1 MSKLLDDKYSYL
13 LSEVEPELVP
23 VGVPRTCFNLEEIKT
38 LYGKICDM
46 IYEMLY
52 KKRMISYIFLSVNS
66 EPFGFQAKLLESK
79 SYPNGEEDNTFFLC
93 NKASSG

>member
-1 MSKLLDDKYSYL
+1 MFETLHINYVYAMFLSLFQRYVEVMSKLLDKKYSYL

-38 LYGKICDM
+38 LYGKM

-52 KKRMISYIFLSVNS
+52 KTMYDFLYFSFCQFRAIWISS
-66 EPFGFQAKLLESK
+66 
-79 SYPNGEEDNTFFLC
+79 
-93 NKASSG
+93 

>member
-1 MSKLLDDKYSYL
+1 MFLFLFQRYVEVMSKILDDKYSYL

-38 LYGKICDM
+38 LYGKM

-52 KKRMISYIFLSVNS
+52 KTMYDFLYFSFCQFRAIWISS
-66 EPFGFQAKLLESK
+66 
-79 SYPNGEEDNTFFLC
+79 
-93 NKASSG
+93 

>member
-1 MSKLLDDKYSYL
+1 MFLFLFQRYVEVMSKLLDDKYSYL

-38 LYGKICDM
+38 LYGKM

-52 KKRMISYIFLSVNS
+52 IQDNVRFLIFFFLSIQSHLDFKLNS
-66 EPFGFQAKLLESK
+66 
-79 SYPNGEEDNTFFLC
+79 
-93 NKASSG
+93 

>member
-46 IYEMLY
+46 IYEMLQ
-52 KKRMISYIFLSVNS
+52 SC
-66 EPFGFQAKLLESK
+66 A
-79 SYPNGEEDNTFFLC
+79 
-93 NKASSG
+93 

>member
-1 MSKLLDDKYSYL
+1 MPCFLFKRYVEVMSKLLDDKYSYL

-52 KKRMISYIFLSVNS
+52 KKSYDFLYFSFCQFRAIWISS
-66 EPFGFQAKLLESK
+66 
-79 SYPNGEEDNTFFLC
+79 
-93 NKASSG
+93 

>member
-1 MSKLLDDKYSYL
+1 MFLFLFQRYVEVMSKILDDKYSYL

-38 LYGKICDM
+38 LY
-46 IYEMLY
+46 
-52 KKRMISYIFLSVNS
+52 

-79 SYPNGEEDNTFFLC
+79 TYPNGEEDNTFFLC
-93 NKASSG
+93 NKAS